1 MWLGNL
7 SQLTYLDL
15 SYNNFSGEMPS
26 SPTNLKALSYLD
38 LEQNHLSGKIPSL
51 LLVSNI
57 KSLEII

>member
-7 SQLTYLDL
+7 SQLTHLVLY
-15 SYNNFSGEMPS
+15 SNNFSGEMPS

-38 LEQNHLSGKIPSL
+38 LGWNHLSGKIPSL

-57 KSLEII
+57 